1 MTASGGDRVSDS
13 RWRYSLGWRLPA
25 LSSAISVCVLVVV
38 LYAAYREVETT
49 LSEAGAERAR
59 HAAEQVATIF
69 GRSTQRSL
77 DQLQRVA
84 RVAALYLRE
93 PTDQRLTDARAA
105 LAPLAPGPTRRVS
118 VWNAAGMLV
127 FEVPARTSSSTT
139 GDPVTVPARTTPAA
153 PGLSP
158 IQAAGEWVFIDA
170 SAAIPDPIAATAPPL
185 GSITLRS
192 PIAVSPPDALNRL
205 VGMDARILFGNRRGD
220 VWTDTQRRAEGPAV
234 DLRTDRVA
242 DYRAGDGGRRIGGL
256 SGLPGTQWVVW
267 VEFERTAV
275 VAGASTFLRRMAIFG
290 LFAAAATVI
299 LVRRYTIRVTTPL
312 AEMTTAAEALASGD
326 SSRRVIADRS
336 DEIGRLGRA
345 FNVMTSEVADAR
357 RGLEQRVEERTNELN
372 AALAALHQR
381 SRASEDRYRTL
392 FDYAP
397 DGIIIADRDSRYID
411 ANASMCE
418 IVGYSHHE
426 LIGLHASELVVPES
440 VRSIGSALHA
450 ITATSDYHQE
460 WQLRRKDG
468 TRFPA
473 DVLSTM
479 MPDGTVMAII
489 RDVSERNQAL
499 DALRAAEERMRFA
512 LQNADVGI
520 WDMDFATGR
529 LQWSETIEAHYG
541 LQPGTFRGTF
551 DAFIACVHP
560 DDWASLRETFS
571 QAAKSGADFSTFHRA
586 VWPDGTVRWLSGAGR
601 VLLDDRGEAVRGV
614 GISMDITARRTLEQ
628 QYQQAQ
634 KLEAIGRLAGGVA
647 HDFNNL
653 LTAILG
659 FGRFVLDSF
668 ADDDDRRADMEQIVQ
683 AADRAS
689 ALTRQLLAFS
699 RREVV
704 QPVAL
709 KLNKV
714 VVETH
719 KMLRRL
725 IGEDIEIELALAED
739 AGIVHADPGQLDQ
752 IIMNLAVN
760 ARDAMPGG
768 GRLTIETANV
778 DLDASFGS
786 RHGPVEPGPYVMLAV
801 TDTGVGM
808 TEDTRRRLFEPFFTT
823 KEAGKGTG
831 LGLATVFGIV
841 KQGGGYLY
849 VSSEPGRGST
859 FTIYLPRLAATA
871 ASATPPSR
879 PPVRSGSETVLL
891 VEDEQPVRLLVQTI
905 LEGGGY
911 RVIGAANPREA
922 EIALGDR
929 LDEVDVLVTDVI
941 MPGGTGPALFA
952 QLRCTSPRLR
962 VLYISGY
969 SGDTSFRN
977 GELDPGVAFLQK
989 PFTADSLLRKLRE
1002 VLDLQPEAQRK
1013 RDRAS

>member
-1 MTASGGDRVSDS
+1 M
-13 RWRYSLGWRLPA
+13 PA
-25 LSSAISVCVLVVV
+25 LTSAIFVGVLVVV

-49 LSEAGAERAR
+49 LSEAGAERGR
-59 HAAEQVATIF
+59 HAAEQVAAIF
-69 GRSTQRSL
+69 GRSTQQSL

-84 RVAALYLRE
+84 RVVGLYLRE
-93 PTDQRLTDARAA
+93 PTDEHLADARAA
-105 LAPLAPGPTRRVS
+105 VAPLAPSPTRRVS
-118 VWNAAGMLV
+118 IWNAAGTLV
-127 FEVPARTSSSTT
+127 FEAPVEMPSGTTEDPAPVPARTS
-139 GDPVTVPARTTPAA
+139 PAA

-170 SAAIPDPIAATAPPL
+170 SVAIPDPIVATAAPL

-192 PIAVSPPDALNRL
+192 VIAVSPPDALNRL
-205 VGMDARILFGNRRGD
+205 VGMDARILFGNRSGD
-220 VWTDTQRRAEGPAV
+220 VWTDTRRRAVGPAV
-234 DLRTDRVA
+234 NLRTDGVA
-242 DYRAGDGGRRIGGL
+242 DYRAEDGGRRIGGL
-256 SGLPGTQWVVW
+256 SGLPGTPWVVW
-267 VEFERTAV
+267 VEFQRAGV
-275 VAGASTFLRRMAIFG
+275 VARASTFLRRMALFG
-290 LFAAAATVI
+290 LLAAAATVL
-299 LVRRYTIRVTTPL
+299 LVRRFTIRVTTPL
-312 AEMTTAAEALASGD
+312 AEMTTAAEAVASGD
-326 SSRRVIADRS
+326 FSRRVIADRP

-397 DGIIIADRDSRYID
+397 DGIVIADRDGRYVD

-418 IVGYSHHE
+418 MVGYSRDE
-426 LIGLHASELVVPES
+426 LIGLHASEIVVPEAI
-440 VRSIGSALHA
+440 RPIGSTLHA
-450 ITATSDYHQE
+450 TTATADYHQE

-473 DVLSTM
+473 DVLATT
-479 MPDGTVMAII
+479 MPDGNVMAII

-499 DALRAAEERMRFA
+499 EALRAAEERMRFA

-520 WDMDFATGR
+520 WDMDYATGR

-560 DDWASLRETFS
+560 DDWTSLRETFS
-571 QAAKSGADFSTFHRA
+571 QAAKSGADFSTLHRA

-601 VLLDDRGEAVRGV
+601 VLLGEQGEAVRGV

-668 ADDDDRRADMEQIVQ
+668 ADDDDRRADMEQIIQ

-699 RREVV
+699 RKEVV

-709 KLNKV
+709 NLNEV
-714 VVETH
+714 IVDTE

-725 IGEDIEIELALAED
+725 IGEHIEIELALAGD

-768 GRLTIETANV
+768 GRLTIETVNV

-786 RHGPVEPGPYVMLAV
+786 KHGPVEPGPYVMLAV

-823 KEAGKGTG
+823 KEPGKGTG

-841 KQGGGYLY
+841 KQSGGYLY
-849 VSSEPGRGST
+849 VYSEPGRGST
-859 FTIYLPRLAATA
+859 FKIYLPRLAAGT
-871 ASATPPSR
+871 ASAATQAR
-879 PPVRSGSETVLL
+879 PPVRRGSETVLL
-891 VEDEQPVRLLVQTI
+891 VEDELSVRLLVQTI
-905 LEGGGY
+905 LESGGY
-911 RVIGAANPREA
+911 RVTGAANPREA

-929 LDEVDVLVTDVI
+929 LDEVDVLVTDVV

-952 QLRCTSPRLR
+952 QLRKANPRLR
-962 VLYISGY
+962 VLYMSGY
-969 SGDTSFRN
+969 TGDTSFRN
-977 GELDPGVAFLQK
+977 GELEPGVAFLQK
-989 PFTADSLLRKLRE
+989 PFAADALLRKLRD
-1002 VLDLQPEAQRK
+1002 VLDLQPETQRK